1 VIFTLTVNGSLSTGY
16 IDLSR
21 DDRLLMVERIDIE
34 SNSSTE
40 VAFDEIKI
48 KIYGR
53 TKQI

>member
-1 VIFTLTVNGSLSTGY
+1 
-16 IDLSR
+16 
-21 DDRLLMVERIDIE
+21 MVERIDIE

-53 TKQI
+53 TKQIWIMIKYKDTTWMRRDRRNL